1 VEFESVE
8 KADPMKNQDCDV
20 NGRIQPGSP
29 LSKLTWLVA
38 GVGIGAAAGILLAP
52 RSGEDTREWISTKC
66 KDGIDTVN
74 SKVKKTS
81 QQVGDWVDE
90 SQHQV
95 TEAVSAGREA
105 YTKAKAN
112 AS

>member
-1 VEFESVE
+1 VKLEPVE
-8 KADPMKNQDCDV
+8 KVDPMNNQDCDV
-20 NGRIQPGSP
+20 NTGMRPGSA
-29 LSKLTWLVA
+29 LSKLAWLVA

-52 RSGEDTREWISTKC
+52 RSGEDTREWISAKC

-74 SKVKKTS
+74 SKVKRTGR
-81 QQVGDWVDE
+81 QVGDWIDE

-95 TEAVSAGREA
+95 TEAMSAGREA
-105 YTKAKAN
+105 YTKAKAS